1 MIPGHPTSQASD
13 LSRSVE
19 IGPRPGSCA
28 GARED
33 GALGVP
39 HSGWEGGLCEA
50 DVLTEQDRFFLQGS
64 QWPVTF
70 CWPWTT
76 GPQATPQRASGF
88 TWIPSF
94 RLGNDA
100 AVSSHV

>member
-1 MIPGHPTSQASD
+1 MG
-13 LSRSVE
+13 L
-19 IGPRPGSCA
+19 
-28 GARED
+28 
-33 GALGVP
+33 P

-50 DVLTEQDRFFLQGS
+50 DVLAEQDRFFLQGS

-76 GPQATPQRASGF
+76 GSQATPQRASGF

-94 RLGNDA
+94 HLGNGT